1 MKVCIVSRN
10 INNDYTGSFEFDQ
23 AMALKKAG
31 CDVYVISLDFRS
43 VRRKRKLGMYTDTYK
58 GISVLRCSFPIGP
71 VNDKL
76 FNKIGCSLFKK
87 AYLKL
92 KETAG
97 EFDFVH
103 SHFLPVSYITV
114 YTLKNILQDKT
125 PVVVTEH
132 SSTMNVDIER
142 MPENE
147 AKKAGYVYTN
157 ADRVISVSKA
167 LAQKIK
173 NNFGID
179 CEVIYNVFD
188 SDIFR
193 FSGKTGGSES
203 SFVFVSAG
211 NLTENKRMDLLIRG
225 FYAAFKETFG
235 SKKTQLCIFGDGP
248 EREALKDLIEKLDL
262 TEHVFLMGQKSRK
275 EIADFYTK
283 ADAFVLLSQR
293 ETFGVAYI
301 EAMAAGLPVISCH
314 SGGPEDFIQP
324 EVGIFSGENETDA
337 AEALLDMRENRDR
350 YDSRHIS
357 EYAESICGSKAVAA
371 QIKAVY
377 EKQTEGKYYG

>member
-1 MKVCIVSRN
+1 
-10 INNDYTGSFEFDQ
+10 
-23 AMALKKAG
+23 
-31 CDVYVISLDFRS
+31 
-43 VRRKRKLGMYTDTYK
+43 
-58 GISVLRCSFPIGP
+58 
-71 VNDKL
+71 
-76 FNKIGCSLFKK
+76 
-87 AYLKL
+87 
-92 KETAG
+92 
-97 EFDFVH
+97 
-103 SHFLPVSYITV
+103 
-114 YTLKNILQDKT
+114 
-125 PVVVTEH
+125 
-132 SSTMNVDIER
+132 
-142 MPENE
+142 
-147 AKKAGYVYTN
+147 
-157 ADRVISVSKA
+157 
-167 LAQKIK
+167 
-173 NNFGID
+173 
-179 CEVIYNVFD
+179 
-188 SDIFR
+188 
-193 FSGKTGGSES
+193 
-203 SFVFVSAG
+203 
-211 NLTENKRMDLLIRG
+211 MDLLIRG

>member
-1 MKVCIVSRN
+1 MKICIVSRN

-23 AMALKKAG
+23 AVALKNAG

-43 VRRKRKLGMYTDTYK
+43 ARRKRRLGMYTDTYK
-58 GISVLRCSFPIGP
+58 GICILRCSFPIGP

-92 KETAG
+92 KKTAG

-132 SSTMNVDIER
+132 SSTMNVDIEM

-147 AKKAGYVYTN
+147 AKKASYVYNN
-157 ADRVISVSKA
+157 ADSVISVSNA
-167 LAQKIK
+167 LARKIK
-173 NNFGID
+173 DNFGID

-188 SDIFR
+188 SDIFKL
-193 FSGKTGGSES
+193 SEKKGETGS

-211 NLTENKRMDLLIRG
+211 NLTENKRMALLIRG
-225 FYAAFKETFG
+225 FDIAFGKNAG
-235 SKKTQLCIFGDGP
+235 NDVKLCIFGDGP
-248 EREALKDLIEKLDL
+248 QRGKLRELIDELGL
-262 TEHVFLMGQKSRK
+262 AESIFLMGQKSRK
-275 EIADFYTK
+275 EIADFYAK
-283 ADAFVLLSQR
+283 ADAFVLLSQK

-301 EAMAAGLPVISCH
+301 EAMATGLPVISCH
-314 SGGPEDFIQP
+314 SGGTEDFIRP
-324 EVGIFSGENETDA
+324 EVGIFAGENETDA
-337 AEALLDMRENRDR
+337 AEALLDMRENMSR
-350 YDSRHIS
+350 YDSLYIS
-357 EYAESICGSKAVAA
+357 EYAQRICGAEAVAA

-377 EKQTEGKYYG
+377 EKYKEGK